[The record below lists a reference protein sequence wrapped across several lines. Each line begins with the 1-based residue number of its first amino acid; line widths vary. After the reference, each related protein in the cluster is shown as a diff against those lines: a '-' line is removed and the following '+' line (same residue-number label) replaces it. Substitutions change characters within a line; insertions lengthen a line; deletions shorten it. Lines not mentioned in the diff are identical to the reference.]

1 MRDKEDDDI
10 DFSDCNDLNRRDDD
24 DDDDEAPVSTS
35 MSVSNSSHDTLPI
48 VSSSS
53 DSR

>member
-1 MRDKEDDDI
+1 MKDKEDDDM

-24 DDDDEAPVSTS
+24 DDEAPVSTS
-35 MSVSNSSHDTLPI
+35 TSVSNSSHDTLPI